1 MAKVRVVD
9 ERSSSLTE
17 VVRRTILERKL
28 SGVAVADAAGIA
40 PACVHRFM
48 SFDRGM
54 TSASLD
60 RVAAALGL
68 VLVESRRGLGR

>member
-1 MAKVRVVD
+1 MSKRHVD
-9 ERSSSLTE
+9 ENEPTATE
-17 VVRRTILERKL
+17 VVRAVILRRKL

-48 SFDRGM
+48 SHDRGL
-54 TSASLD
+54 TAASLD

-68 VLVESRRGLGR
+68 KLVEGRGGLR